1 MSADQTIP
9 ASQPMDLVTV
19 TVLIEGTAVPQTVQ
33 VHSYAVSKAVNSIA
47 TARLVIVDG
56 DPAAEDF
63 PYSTSGDYL
72 PGKKIEI
79 KAGYHSDEETIFKG
93 IIIRHGI
100 NVSPSGNTL
109 VLDCKDEAVK
119 MTVGRKNAYFYEKKD
134 SEIISEIG
142 GNYGGL
148 TIDAEAT
155 SAKHKEMVQY
165 YCTDWDFVV
174 SRAEQNGMLVF
185 NDDGKVTVAKPD
197 PGAEPVLK
205 LRFGA
210 TILSFSAEMDARH
223 QFKSVKGVGWSQA
236 DQALLEVDGA
246 TPSLTEAGNLSAS
259 TLADVVGIDPYLVQ
273 HGGSITDVELQAWAD
288 ATYMRGQLAK
298 VQGMVRFHGIDTV
311 KPGTVLEIGGMGDRF
326 NGKVFV
332 AGVLHELLNGT
343 WETTVEFGLSP
354 KWFSRKYPDIMDLPA
369 GGLLPGIHGL
379 HVGKVVALEG
389 DPDGE
394 ERIQVR
400 LPTISPSDDGIWSR
414 LATLD
419 AGNNR
424 GWVFRPEIDD
434 EVVVGFMNADP
445 RFPVVLGHLHSSK
458 SPSPIPASD
467 DNHEKGLI
475 TRSEMKLVFD
485 DDKKVIT
492 IETPGGNKIVLSD
505 DEGGITVEDQNGNKM
520 VMSSDGINL
529 ESPGAISIKASKDLS
544 LEGMNVNIKASA
556 QLKAEG
562 SAGAELSTGA
572 VCTVKGSL
580 VQIN

>member
-9 ASQPMDLVTV
+9 SEKPMDLVTV
-19 TVLIEGTAVPQTVQ
+19 TFLVEGQAVAQEVQ
-33 VHSYAVSKAVNSIA
+33 VLSYAVTKAVNTIG
-47 TARLVIVDG
+47 TARVTLSDG
-56 DPAAEDF
+56 DAAKEDF
-63 PYSTSGDYL
+63 AHSTGENFL
-72 PGKKIEI
+72 PGKKVEI
-79 KAGYHSDEETIFKG
+79 KAGYHSEEKTIFKG
-93 IIIRHGI
+93 VIIRHSITVGAT
-100 NVSPSGNTL
+100 GTTM
-109 VLDCKDEAVK
+109 VLDCRDEAVK

-148 TIDAEAT
+148 SIDAEAT
-155 SAKHKEMVQY
+155 STKHKEMVQY
-165 YCTDWDFVV
+165 YCTDWDFIV
-174 SRAEQNGMLVF
+174 SRAEQNGMLVYD
-185 NDDGKVTVAKPD
+185 DDGEVKVAKPD
-197 PGAEPVLK
+197 LSAEPVLK

-223 QFKSVKGVGWSQA
+223 QFKAVKGVGWSQA

-246 TPSLTEAGNLSAS
+246 TPSLTEAGNLSS
-259 TLADVVGIDPYLVQ
+259 GTLADVVGIDPYLVQ

-288 ATYMRGQLAK
+288 ATFMRGQLAK
-298 VQGMVRFHGIDTV
+298 VQGMVKFHGIDTV
-311 KPGTVLEIGGMGDRF
+311 KPGTVLEIGGVGDRF

-332 AGVLHELLNGT
+332 SGVLHELMNGT

-354 KWFSRKYPDIMDLPA
+354 KWFARKYQDIMDLPA
-369 GGLLPGIHGL
+369 GGLLPGINGL

-394 ERIQVR
+394 DRIQVR
-400 LPTISPSDDGIWSR
+400 MPTISPSDDGIWSR

-458 SPSPIPASD
+458 SPSPIPGSD
-467 DNHEKGLI
+467 DNHEKGLV
-475 TRSEMKLVFD
+475 TRSEMRLHFD

-492 IETPGGNKIVLSD
+492 IETPGGNKIVLSED
-505 DEGGITVEDQNGNKM
+505 AGGITVEDQNGNKM
-520 VMSSDGINL
+520 EMTSDGINL
-529 ESPGAISIKASKDLS
+529 ESPGAITVKATKDLS

-572 VCTVKGSL
+572 ICVVKGSM